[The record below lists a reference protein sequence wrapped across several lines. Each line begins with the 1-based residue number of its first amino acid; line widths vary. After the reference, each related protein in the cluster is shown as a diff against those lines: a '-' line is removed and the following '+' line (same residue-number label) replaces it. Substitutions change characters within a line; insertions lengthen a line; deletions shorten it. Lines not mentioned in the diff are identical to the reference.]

1 MADNT
6 SRDELITGQD
16 MDKAL
21 REAAEIKRTILTTYK
36 ERDKTNFEQFY
47 ATALR
52 ANMEINEIL
61 GKKKRNRTDEEN
73 ERLKAFKKNVSRAY
87 KLVCDYITPEEVEDG
102 KQTKIQKLVDK
113 IALALD
119 YLRYIGANE
128 LENEFSRRG
137 ITLATGLRLEDKSEV
152 WADERVKQNVT
163 EIFMAGKTVRE
174 QVKNDTREFAEGIF
188 ETAVPAELVYEKNS
202 NPVGLKKSDWS
213 KLVDAQT
220 KLIMAQPGEQLE
232 KAETQINDLA
242 ADKQFDQERA
252 RLMQVKLASMEPQ
265 HDRE

>member
-1 MADNT
+1 MADST

-21 REAAEIKRTILTTYK
+21 KEAAEIKKTILTTYK
-36 ERDKTNFEQFY
+36 DRDKTNYEQFY
-47 ATALR
+47 ATVLHADK
-52 ANMEINEIL
+52 EISDIMDKR
-61 GKKKRNRTDEEN
+61 KKNRTDAEN
-73 ERLKAFKKNVSRAY
+73 ERIKAFKKNTLRAY
-87 KLVCDYITPEEVEDG
+87 KLVCEYITPEEVEDG
-102 KQTKIQKLVDK
+102 KPTKLQKLVDR

-128 LENEFSRRG
+128 LENEFDRRG

-152 WADERVKQNVT
+152 WADERVKANIKEV
-163 EIFMAGKTVRE
+163 FSAGRAIRE
-174 QVKNDTREFAEGIF
+174 QVMNDTKEFAEGIF
-188 ETAVPAELVYEKNS
+188 ETAVPADLVYVKDT

-220 KLIMAQPGEQLE
+220 KLLMAAPGDERDKVE
-232 KAETQINDLA
+232 GQINDLA

-252 RLMQVKLASMEPQ
+252 RLMQVKLASMEP
-265 HDRE
+265 RNEEE

>member
-6 SRDELITGQD
+6 SRDELIIGQD

-21 REAAEIKRTILTTYK
+21 KEAAEIKKTILTTYK

-52 ANMEINEIL
+52 ANNARSEIP
-61 GKKKRNRTDEEN
+61 GKKKKNRTDEEN

-87 KLVCDYITPEEVEDG
+87 KLVCDYITSEEVEDG

-128 LENEFSRRG
+128 LENEFGRRG
-137 ITLATGLRLEDKSEV
+137 ITLATGMRLEDKSEV

-163 EIFMAGKTVRE
+163 DIFMAGKTVRE

-220 KLIMAQPGEQLE
+220 KLMMAQPGEQLE

-265 HDRE
+265 HDGE

>member
-1 MADNT
+1 MSEKTN
-6 SRDELITGQD
+6 RDELIIGQE
-16 MDKAL
+16 MDNAL
-21 REAAEIKRTILTTYK
+21 REAAEIKKTILTTYK
-36 ERDKTNFEQFY
+36 NRDKSNFEQFY

-52 ANMEINEIL
+52 ANKEISDIL
-61 GKKKRNRTDEEN
+61 DKKKRYRTEAEN
-73 ERLKAFKKNVSRAY
+73 ELVKKFKKNITRSY
-87 KLVCDYITPEEVEDG
+87 KLVCEYITPEEVEDG
-102 KQTKIQKLVDK
+102 KQTKIEKLVDK

-128 LENEFSRRG
+128 LENEFDKHG
-137 ITLATGLRLEDKSEV
+137 ISLATGLKLEDKSEV
-152 WADERVKQNVT
+152 WADERVKENIID
-163 EIFMAGKTVRE
+163 IFNTGKHVRE
-174 QVKNDTREFAEGIF
+174 QVKNDTKEFAEGIF

-213 KLVDAQT
+213 KLVDVQT

-252 RLMQVKLASMEPQ
+252 RLMQVKLAAMEPAQ
-265 HDRE
+265 NDE

>member
-1 MADNT
+1 
-6 SRDELITGQD
+6 

-21 REAAEIKRTILTTYK
+21 REAAEIKKTILTTYK

-52 ANMEINEIL
+52 ADKEINDIL
-61 GKKKRNRTDEEN
+61 GKKKRNRTEDEN
-73 ERLKAFKKNVSRAY
+73 ERVKAFKKNVSKSY
-87 KLVCDYITPEEVEDG
+87 KLVCEYITPEDVEDG
-102 KQTKIQKLVDK
+102 KQTKIQKLVDR

-128 LENEFSRRG
+128 LENEFGRRG
-137 ITLATGLRLEDKSEV
+137 ISLATGIRLEDRSEV
-152 WADERVKQNVT
+152 WADERVKQNIIG
-163 EIFMAGKTVRE
+163 IFDAGKNIRE

-188 ETAVPAELVYEKNS
+188 ETAVPSELVYEKNS

-252 RLMQVKLASMEPQ
+252 RLMQVKLAAMEPRQ
-265 HDRE
+265 DGE